1 MCVQPYMALIQR
13 HTGLEHR
20 SPAGIGTAR
29 SPRSSSFLTTDP
41 PVNGATLFRPS
52 SPSMDPTPSAALAR
66 LSSDVSGWSGNCMQT
81 AERTSGSTPEASA
94 IINDADPTQCPT
106 ACTLD
111 APVTRSTSA
120 TAAGQSSV
128 AMSSS
133 VNDVRDEGRSMPAR

>member
-1 MCVQPYMALIQR
+1 MALIQR
-13 HTGLEHR
+13 HTGFEHR

-29 SPRSSSFLTTDP
+29 RPRSSSFLTIEP
-41 PVNGATLFRPS
+41 PVKGATLS
-52 SPSMDPTPSAALAR
+52 SPRRPRNDPTPKLALAW

-81 AERTSGSTPEASA
+81 AERTSGSTPAASA
-94 IINDADPTQCPT
+94 IINDAEPTQCPT